1 MSVLYR
7 VRVKIAIPTFKT
19 QFVEGLYIAREEVKD
34 VKAVKSEI
42 TIRVM
47 KHLPHLLPNSIV
59 EVVLFRRSNID
70 FVFSETS
77 EDLEDSK

>member
-1 MSVLYR
+1 MSVIYR

-34 VKAVKSEI
+34 VQAVKSEI

-47 KHLPHLLPNSIV
+47 KQMPRLVPNSIV
-59 EVVLFRRSNID
+59 EVVLFRRSNIG
-70 FVFSETS
+70 FVLSENS